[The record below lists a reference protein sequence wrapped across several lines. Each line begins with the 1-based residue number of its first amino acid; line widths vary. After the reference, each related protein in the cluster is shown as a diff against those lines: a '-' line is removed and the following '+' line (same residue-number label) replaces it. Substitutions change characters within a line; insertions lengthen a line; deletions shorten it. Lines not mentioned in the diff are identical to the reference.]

1 MRKLF
6 ITVCELDDV
15 PYLPE
20 GASTRLFGA
29 PLYEHAYRK
38 IKDAANKLDI
48 EVEFVRAATFPVRGA
63 KNEFDPDFEDI
74 VAVISPLAFLA
85 HARCIE
91 DGINFVIKND
101 PAFATVGHLRS
112 PFAVFG
118 LGKMVSGAAVGSCQ
132 DFIHHIS
139 ECGAVYKN
147 IAIADGEK
155 SVPVSRIEYL
165 RRVTQYREEFLDYL
179 VQSGVTIE
187 LRDGI
192 TIAPNTEIRQG
203 TVIKKGV
210 TVGEWTRIR
219 ENCEIGPDATVTE
232 SDIHAGVEIGS
243 SVIKNSIIEENC
255 EIGSYSIIEDE
266 CKIAYDTKIG
276 NNTELRDTV
285 TGSGVVIG
293 SGSYIVNSDI
303 GLRAQLGAGVRVVN
317 HSGSKERRCRIESE
331 AVIGCG
337 ANLISPLLIGTHA
350 HIGAGST
357 ITDDVPAN
365 ALGISRAYQT
375 NRDGWARKRK

>member
-112 PFAVFG
+112 PFAVF
-118 LGKMVSGAAVGSCQ
+118 KV
-132 DFIHHIS
+132 F
-139 ECGAVYKN
+139 
-147 IAIADGEK
+147 
-155 SVPVSRIEYL
+155 
-165 RRVTQYREEFLDYL
+165 
-179 VQSGVTIE
+179 
-187 LRDGI
+187 
-192 TIAPNTEIRQG
+192 
-203 TVIKKGV
+203 
-210 TVGEWTRIR
+210 
-219 ENCEIGPDATVTE
+219 
-232 SDIHAGVEIGS
+232 
-243 SVIKNSIIEENC
+243 SII
-255 EIGSYSIIEDE
+255 S
-266 CKIAYDTKIG
+266 
-276 NNTELRDTV
+276 
-285 TGSGVVIG
+285 
-293 SGSYIVNSDI
+293 
-303 GLRAQLGAGVRVVN
+303 
-317 HSGSKERRCRIESE
+317 
-331 AVIGCG
+331 
-337 ANLISPLLIGTHA
+337 
-350 HIGAGST
+350 
-357 ITDDVPAN
+357 
-365 ALGISRAYQT
+365 
-375 NRDGWARKRK
+375 